1 MNRINKLEVYYHD
14 VRVGTMALYQNRL
27 ALFEYDNDWIAD
39 GFSIS
44 PFSLPLEKKVFMPK
58 IDPFDGIFGVF
69 ADSLPDGWER
79 LLVDSLITK
88 ASLGT
93 SPISSIPYVLS
104 LNFAFTLGNFTIFF
118 SVLLILL
125 QILILRKNFKL
136 ENILQIP
143 VSEKVLL

>member
-69 ADSLPDGWER
+69 ADSLPDGWGR

-88 ASLGT
+88 AGT

-136 ENILQIP
+136 ENVLQIP